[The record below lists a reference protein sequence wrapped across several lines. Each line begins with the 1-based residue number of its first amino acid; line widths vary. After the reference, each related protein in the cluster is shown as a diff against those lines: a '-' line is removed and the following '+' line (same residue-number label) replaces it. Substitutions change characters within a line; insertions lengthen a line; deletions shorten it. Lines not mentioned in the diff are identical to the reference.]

1 MPFRDLKHQ
10 TDHYK
15 KEALSIEEY
24 PSPETYNFVLRRLDL
39 LPRRGNYFIFNSYNE
54 QCRSKPAIIDG
65 RIAHTIFLRLEHSM
79 LYAVKMGWENV
90 TEQWKSQLIKEIP
103 RPTSTAQQQIYK
115 FLEQNPGYHHKAKIL
130 ESIKVPDT
138 RWRTAIGTLKSK
150 DLVDVQGFG
159 KAAKYKMKPM
169 KN

>member
-1 MPFRDLKHQ
+1 MNN
-10 TDHYK
+10 
-15 KEALSIEEY
+15 A
-24 PSPETYNFVLRRLDL
+24 
-39 LPRRGNYFIFNSYNE
+39 
-54 QCRSKPAIIDG
+54 SKPAIIDG